1 MVGLPPALLCGSGD
15 PEERDMRFILASAL
29 VVVSLAGCGSGNTER
44 AGQAR
49 DTVITSR
56 QTRDTT
62 IIRSDTSVRVDTT
75 VKRGQEAVPE
85 DTTE

>member
-1 MVGLPPALLCGSGD
+1 
-15 PEERDMRFILASAL
+15 MRFVLVGAL
-29 VVVSLAGCGSGNTER
+29 VMVSLVGCGRGNTER
-44 AGQAR
+44 VGQAR

-75 VKRGQEAVPE
+75 VKRGQGAAPE
-85 DTTE
+85 DTTK

>member
-1 MVGLPPALLCGSGD
+1 
-15 PEERDMRFILASAL
+15 MRLVLASAL
-29 VVVSLAGCGSGNTER
+29 VVVSLAGCGGRSAEHV
-44 AGQAR
+44 GQAR

-75 VKRGQEAVPE
+75 VKRGQGTVPE
-85 DTTE
+85 DTTD

>member
-1 MVGLPPALLCGSGD
+1 
-15 PEERDMRFILASAL
+15 MRFVLASAL
-29 VVVSLAGCGSGNTER
+29 VVVSLAGCGRGNTER
-44 AGQAR
+44 VGQAR

-75 VKRGQEAVPE
+75 VKRGQEAIPE

>member
-1 MVGLPPALLCGSGD
+1 
-15 PEERDMRFILASAL
+15 MRILLASILGVASL
-29 VVVSLAGCGSGNTER
+29 VGCGRGNTER
-44 AGQAR
+44 VGQAR

-75 VKRGQEAVPE
+75 VKRGQGAVPT
-85 DTTE
+85 DTTK

>member
-1 MVGLPPALLCGSGD
+1 
-15 PEERDMRFILASAL
+15 MRFVLASAL
-29 VVVSLAGCGSGNTER
+29 VVVSLAGCGRGNAER
-44 AGQAR
+44 VGQAR

-75 VKRGQEAVPE
+75 VKRGQGAAPK
-85 DTTE
+85 DTTK

>member
-1 MVGLPPALLCGSGD
+1 
-15 PEERDMRFILASAL
+15 MRFVVASAL
-29 VVVSLAGCGSGNTER
+29 VVVSLAGCGRNSER
-44 AGQAR
+44 VGQAR

-75 VKRGQEAVPE
+75 VKRGQGRAPE
-85 DTTE
+85 DTTK